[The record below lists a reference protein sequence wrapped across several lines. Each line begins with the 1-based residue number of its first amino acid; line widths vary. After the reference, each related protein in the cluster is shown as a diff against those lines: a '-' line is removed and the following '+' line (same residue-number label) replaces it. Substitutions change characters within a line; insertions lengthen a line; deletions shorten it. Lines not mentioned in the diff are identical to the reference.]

1 MLHKCANPNCA
12 SPFRRLEEGKL
23 FQVELEPS
31 SEPLARRGGLSQRT
45 RASRHVERFWLC
57 DKCCLLLTLS
67 FERGRGVVAVP
78 LRKAERKN
86 PAAVSLR
93 ELPLGPREIKHALLA
108 AQH

>member
-31 SEPLARRGGLSQRT
+31 SDLLATRSGHSPRS

-57 DKCCLLLTLS
+57 DKCCSLLTLS

-78 LRKAERKN
+78 LRKAERKSATALN
-86 PAAVSLR
+86 LR
-93 ELPLGPREIKHALLA
+93 ELQLAPHKIKHSHLA